1 MEKREQ
7 ILSYITSSANIVLVG
22 HLNPDGDA
30 IGSMTGMK
38 HFLESNGKSVDIVVP
53 NRYPE
58 FLAFLDPQRKIIAYD
73 QQPEQAKRVV
83 EEADLIFCMDL
94 NSLKRIDQLG
104 ELIGGSELPKI
115 LVDHHPQPD
124 HFDVMI
130 SDVGASSTCEVAFY
144 LIDDLLA
151 LDSRLVPLPLE
162 GCNALYTGMMTDT
175 NNFSNS
181 VRSRTFEMACRLME
195 RGVDKE
201 ALQIAVYNGYSEQ
214 RMRLMG
220 YMLDE
225 NLQIS
230 YEDEAAVMVLT
241 KEIKERFAFQDGD
254 SEGFVNL
261 ALNIKGVEVSALFTE
276 SDGYLRVSLRSKG
289 GVSVNRMSR
298 LFFNGGGHERAAGG
312 RLQIPADS
320 VREYFFESLRK
331 YRHMIC
337 NENQIQ

>member
-130 SDVGASSTCEVAFY
+130 SDVEASSTCEVAFY

-151 LDSRLVPLPLE
+151 LDSKLVPLPLE

-175 NNFSNS
+175 NNFANS

-230 YEDEAAVMVLT
+230 YEDGAAVMVLT

-312 RLQIPADS
+312 RLQTPADS

>member
-115 LVDHHPQPD
+115 LIDHHPQPD

-151 LDSRLVPLPLE
+151 LDSKLIPLTLE

-175 NNFSNS
+175 NNFANS